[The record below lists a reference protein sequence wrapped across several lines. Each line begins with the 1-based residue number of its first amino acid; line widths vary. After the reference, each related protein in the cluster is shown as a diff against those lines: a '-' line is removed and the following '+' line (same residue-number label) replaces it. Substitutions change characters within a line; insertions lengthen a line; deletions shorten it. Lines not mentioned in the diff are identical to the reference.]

1 MTDLADLDTPC
12 LLLDRTRLDRNVA
25 RVNARLAALGVTPRP
40 HQKTGKSIHVAR
52 RAMATPTGP
61 ATVSTLAEA
70 EHLAAHGVTDILYA
84 VGIAPGKLDRVTR
97 IRAGGCD
104 LMLCVD
110 SVEAARRTAAHA
122 ARTGDAIPVFVEIDS
137 DGLRAGLPPDHPDV
151 IAVARAL
158 VDGGAALAG
167 VMTHFG
173 GSYAGRSPEDFA
185 AMAETERAAAV
196 LAADRLRAAGFVVP
210 RVSVGSTPTALFA
223 RDLTGITEARPGV
236 CLIQDLVMAGIG
248 VCTPDDVALSVLATV
263 IGHQREKGWILVDA
277 GWMAMSRDRGTA
289 KQDVDQGYGLVCDRD
304 GRPYGD
310 LVLVDANQEHG
321 IIALRPGASGAL
333 PDLAVGD
340 RVRILPNHACATG
353 AQHDRYHVVRGG
365 SGAVEAVWPRFG
377 GG

>member
-289 KQDVDQGYGLVCDRD
+289 RLAVDQGYGMVCDLD
-304 GRPYGD
+304 GRPYAD
-310 LVLVDANQEHG
+310 LIVTDANQEHG
-321 IIALRPGASGAL
+321 IVARRPGSPGPV
-333 PDLAVGD
+333 PDLPVGA
-340 RVRILPNHACATG
+340 RVRILPNHACATA
-353 AQHDRYHVVRGG
+353 AQHGAYRVLDGGRTVVAIWERTNG
-365 SGAVEAVWPRFG
+365 W
-377 GG
+377 

>member
-40 HQKTGKSIHVAR
+40 HLKTAKSIHVAR

-97 IRAGGCD
+97 ILAAGCD
-104 LMLCVD
+104 HMLSVD

-289 KQDVDQGYGLVCDRD
+289 RLAVDQGYGMVCDLD
-304 GRPYGD
+304 GRPYAD
-310 LVLVDANQEHG
+310 LIVTDANQEHG
-321 IIALRPGASGAL
+321 IVARRPGSPGPV
-333 PDLAVGD
+333 PDLPVGA
-340 RVRILPNHACATG
+340 RVRILPNHACATA
-353 AQHDRYHVVRGG
+353 AQHGAYRVLDGGRTVVAIWERTNG
-365 SGAVEAVWPRFG
+365 W
-377 GG
+377 

>member
-40 HQKTGKSIHVAR
+40 HLKTAKSIHVAR

-289 KQDVDQGYGLVCDRD
+289 RLAVDQGYGMVCDLD
-304 GRPYGD
+304 GRPYAD
-310 LVLVDANQEHG
+310 LIVTDANQEHG
-321 IIALRPGASGAL
+321 IVARRPGSPGPV
-333 PDLAVGD
+333 PDLPVGA
-340 RVRILPNHACATG
+340 RVRILPNHACATA
-353 AQHDRYHVVRGG
+353 AQHGAYRVLDGGRTVVAIWERTNG
-365 SGAVEAVWPRFG
+365 W
-377 GG
+377 

>member
-25 RVNARLAALGVTPRP
+25 HVNARLAALGVTPRP
-40 HQKTGKSIHVAR
+40 HLKTAKSIDVAR

-70 EHLAAHGVTDILYA
+70 EHLAAHGVNDILYA

-110 SVEAARRTAAHA
+110 SVEAALRVAAHA
-122 ARTGDAIPVFVEIDS
+122 ARTGDPIPVFVEIDS

-151 IAVARAL
+151 IAAARAL
-158 VDGGAALAG
+158 VNGGAALAG

-173 GSYAGRSPEDFA
+173 GSYAGRSADDFA

-196 LAADRLRAAGFVVP
+196 LAAERLRAAGFAVP
-210 RVSVGSTPTALFA
+210 RVSVGSTPTALYA

-236 CLIQDLVMAGIG
+236 CLFQDLVMAGIG
-248 VCTPDDVALSVLATV
+248 VCTPDDVALCVLATV
-263 IGHQREKGWILVDA
+263 IGHQKEKGWILVDA

-289 KQDVDQGYGLVCDRD
+289 RLAVDQGYGMVCDLD
-304 GRPYGD
+304 GRPYAD
-310 LVLVDANQEHG
+310 LIVTDANQEHG
-321 IIALRPGASGAL
+321 IVARRAGSPGPV
-333 PDLAVGD
+333 PDLPVGA
-340 RVRILPNHACATG
+340 RVRILPNHACATA
-353 AQHDRYHVVRGG
+353 AQHGAYRVLDGGRAVVATWERTNG
-365 SGAVEAVWPRFG
+365 W
-377 GG
+377 

>member
-104 LMLCVD
+104 LMLCID

-289 KQDVDQGYGLVCDRD
+289 RLAVDQGYGMVCDLD
-304 GRPYGD
+304 GRPYAD
-310 LVLVDANQEHG
+310 LIVTDANQEHG
-321 IIALRPGASGAL
+321 IVARRPGSPGPV
-333 PDLAVGD
+333 PDLPVGA
-340 RVRILPNHACATG
+340 RVRILPNHACATA
-353 AQHDRYHVVRGG
+353 AQHGAYRVLDGGRTVVAIWERTNG
-365 SGAVEAVWPRFG
+365 W
-377 GG
+377 

>member
-1 MTDLADLDTPC
+1 
-12 LLLDRTRLDRNVA
+12 
-25 RVNARLAALGVTPRP
+25 
-40 HQKTGKSIHVAR
+40 
-52 RAMATPTGP
+52 
-61 ATVSTLAEA
+61 VSTLAEA

-104 LMLCVD
+104 LRLCVD

-289 KQDVDQGYGLVCDRD
+289 RLAVDQGYGMVCDLD
-304 GRPYGD
+304 GRPYAD
-310 LVLVDANQEHG
+310 LIVTDANQEHG
-321 IIALRPGASGAL
+321 IVARRPGSPGPV
-333 PDLAVGD
+333 PDLPVGA
-340 RVRILPNHACATG
+340 RVRILPNHACATA
-353 AQHDRYHVVRGG
+353 AQHGAYRVLDGGRTVVAIWERTNG
-365 SGAVEAVWPRFG
+365 W
-377 GG
+377 

>member
-40 HQKTGKSIHVAR
+40 HLKTAKSIHVAR

-173 GSYAGRSPEDFA
+173 GSYAGRSAEDFA

-289 KQDVDQGYGLVCDRD
+289 RLAVDQGYGMVCDLD
-304 GRPYGD
+304 GRPYAD
-310 LVLVDANQEHG
+310 LIVTDANQEHG
-321 IIALRPGASGAL
+321 IVARRPGSPGPV
-333 PDLAVGD
+333 PDLPVGA
-340 RVRILPNHACATG
+340 RVRILPNHACATA
-353 AQHDRYHVVRGG
+353 AQHGAYRVLDGGRTVVAIWERTNG
-365 SGAVEAVWPRFG
+365 W
-377 GG
+377 